1 MGCKHLR
8 IKECTFGA
16 TSKPLSPMSS
26 SFHRPF
32 VTLVCFIGL
41 VVIAGCNTEDGDD
54 PNPCPTPDFYLQNNQ
69 STVGIYISDVSA
81 FGYYEIQYGSNGFSL
96 GSGTVA
102 TINAGDQLN
111 NLNNGSYDIYVRGNC
126 GGSSWSDW
134 GGPTSFLITG
144 GPSGNCPMPSNFSVN
159 PSVSTAY
166 IDWFHSGSAGYFQV
180 EYGFTGFQF
189 GNGISINVPYSST
202 TLTGLTSNR
211 VYDYYVRANCGGT
224 EFSAWTGPHSFVT
237 Q

>member
-1 MGCKHLR
+1 MNTSDHL
-8 IKECTFGA
+8 
-16 TSKPLSPMSS
+16 L
-26 SFHRPF
+26 RPALLL
-32 VTLVCFIGL
+32 T
-41 VVIAGCNTEDGDD
+41 IAASLLCGCNTDD
-54 PNPCPTPDFYLQNNQ
+54 DNDDSNPCPTPDFYLQNNQ
-69 STVGIYISDVSA
+69 SSVGVFISDVSG

-102 TINAGDQLN
+102 TINAGAYLS

-126 GGSSWSDW
+126 GGNSWSDW
-134 GGPTSFLITG
+134 AGPTSFLITG
-144 GPSGNCPMPSNFSVN
+144 GPSSTCSTPFSFSVS
-159 PSVSTAY
+159 PSVSTAH
-166 IDWFHSGSAGYFQV
+166 IDWYHSGSAGYFQV

-189 GNGISINVPYSST
+189 GNGIGVNVPYSNT

-224 EFSAWTGPHSFVT
+224 DFSAWSGPHSFVT